1 MPQLL
6 ADGESLGYKLNMFDY
21 LANPA
26 RFQRISAIVRPIAWL
41 AFAVTIIPGLYYA
54 FFNSPA
60 DYQQGETV
68 RIMYVHVPSAWM
80 ALMAYVLM
88 ALMALF
94 YLVWKHPLADVAAR
108 SMALPG
114 AGFAL
119 ITLVTGSLWGAPMW
133 GTWWVWDARL
143 TSMLILLFLYIG
155 YMVLVDS
162 FDREERGSKAGAVLL
177 LVGVIN
183 IPIIKFSVDW
193 WNTLHQG
200 ASVIRADGPAIDGS
214 MLTPLLFMA
223 AATKF
228 WFIGI
233 TLVRMRALLGQR
245 RLEARRNQMLSKS
258 TASSASSTSIG
269 ASHESPEANHHG

>member
-1 MPQLL
+1 M
-6 ADGESLGYKLNMFDY
+6 GMFDY

-26 RFQRISAIVRPIAWL
+26 RFQRLALIISPIAWMV
-41 AFAVTIIPGLYYA
+41 FAVSLAAGLYFA

-68 RIMYVHVPSAWM
+68 RIMYIHVPSAWM
-80 ALMAYVLM
+80 ALMAYCGM
-88 ALMALF
+88 AVMAVF
-94 YLVWKHPLADVAAR
+94 YLVWKHPLADIAAR
-108 SMALPG
+108 AMALPG

-119 ITLVTGSLWGAPMW
+119 ICLITGSLWGRPMW

-162 FDREERGSKAGAVLL
+162 FDRDDRGGKAGSVLL
-177 LVGVIN
+177 LIGAVN

-200 ASVIRADGPAIDGS
+200 ASVFRSGGPLIDS
-214 MLTPLLFMA
+214 TMLVPLFLMA
-223 AATKF
+223 LAALA

-233 TLVRMRALLGQR
+233 TIMRMRTQLGHR
-245 RLEARRNQMLSKS
+245 RLLAMRGR
-258 TASSASSTSIG
+258 A
-269 ASHESPEANHHG
+269 HG

>member
-1 MPQLL
+1 
-6 ADGESLGYKLNMFDY
+6 MFDY
-21 LANPA
+21 FANPA
-26 RFQRISAIVRPIAWL
+26 RFQRIASVIRPIAWL
-41 AFAVTIIPGLYYA
+41 AFIATILPGLYYA

-88 ALMALF
+88 AVMALF

-119 ITLVTGSLWGAPMW
+119 ITLITGSLWGAPMW

-162 FDREERGSKAGAVLL
+162 FDREDRGSKAGAVLL

-200 ASVIRADGPAIDGS
+200 ASVIRAGGPAIDQS
-214 MLTPLLFMA
+214 MLIPLLLMA
-223 AATKF
+223 AAAKF

-233 TLVRMRALLGQR
+233 TLLRMRALLGQR
-245 RLEARRNQMLSKS
+245 RLMARRHQMMAKS
-258 TASSASSTSIG
+258 TSTPQAKTAG
-269 ASHESPEANHHG
+269 ANAHD